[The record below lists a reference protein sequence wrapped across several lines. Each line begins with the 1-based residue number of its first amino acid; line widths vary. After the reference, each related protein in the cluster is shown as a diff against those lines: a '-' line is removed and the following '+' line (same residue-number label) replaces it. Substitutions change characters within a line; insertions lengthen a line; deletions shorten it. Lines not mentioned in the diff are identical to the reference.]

1 MSTALETLQN
11 SLKDKRDLL
20 TKKEAQLSAENNDN
34 GLIQEAAKKYKIDQA
49 GGYLNC
55 SSKDRAK
62 GYKSWVASNG
72 QIWCDEASSRQYA
85 TSSGAL
91 VAWDGRK
98 SVLSG
103 EINTL
108 KREIDTLEQ
117 KIKDYVNSPA
127 GKKELDI
134 IQVKEQG
141 NANVAVTNAQTQLI
155 NAQTQQAQARVE
167 ETKSSTKK
175 TIIIVLVIVLILAIA
190 GGIFWY
196 IKKRKAGKK

>member
-1 MSTALETLQN
+1 MATALETLQT

-20 TKKEAQLSAENNDN
+20 TKKESQLSVENNDS
-34 GLIQEAAKKYKIDQA
+34 GLITNANTKARLDSM
-49 GGYLNC
+49 GNRTNC
-55 SSKDRAK
+55 SAKDRDK
-62 GYKSWVASNG
+62 GYFSWIASNG
-72 QIWCDEASSRQYA
+72 QVWCDEQSSQTYKAVRD
-85 TSSGAL
+85 AL
-91 VAWDGRK
+91 AAWDGRK

-108 KREIDTLEQ
+108 KKEIDALEQ

-134 IQVKEQG
+134 IEVKEQG
-141 NANVAVTNAQTQLI
+141 NAQVAVTNAQTQLV
-155 NAQTQQAQARVE
+155 NAQTQARVV

-175 TIIIVLVIVLILAIA
+175 TIIIILVIVLILAIA

-196 IKKRKAGKK
+196 IKKRKSK

>member
-1 MSTALETLQN
+1 MATALETLQT

-20 TKKEAQLSAENNDN
+20 TKKESLLSTEKNDS
-34 GLIQEAAKKYKIDQA
+34 GLITNANTKSSLDSM
-49 GGYLNC
+49 GNRTNC
-55 SSKDRAK
+55 SAKDRDK
-62 GYKSWVASNG
+62 GYFSWIASNG
-72 QIWCDEASSRQYA
+72 QVWCDEQSSRTYKA
-85 TSSGAL
+85 IRDDLA
-91 VAWDGRK
+91 AWEGRK
-98 SVLSG
+98 NALLG
-103 EINTL
+103 EVNTL

-134 IQVKEQG
+134 IEVKEQG
-141 NANVAVTNAQTQLI
+141 NAQVAVTNAQTQLV
-155 NAQTQQAQARVE
+155 NAQTQQSQARIE

-196 IKKRKAGKK
+196 IKKRKSK

>member
-1 MSTALETLQN
+1 MATALETLQT

-20 TKKEAQLSAENNDN
+20 TKKESLLSTEKNDS
-34 GLIQEAAKKYKIDQA
+34 GLITNANTKSSLDSM
-49 GGYLNC
+49 GNRTNC
-55 SSKDRAK
+55 SAKDRDK
-62 GYKSWVASNG
+62 GYFSWIASNG
-72 QIWCDEASSRQYA
+72 QVWCDEQSSRTYKA
-85 TSSGAL
+85 VRDAL
-91 VAWDGRK
+91 AAWEGRK
-98 SVLSG
+98 NALSG

-141 NANVAVTNAQTQLI
+141 NAQVAVTNAQTQLV
-155 NAQTQQAQARVE
+155 NAQTQQSQARIE

-196 IKKRKAGKK
+196 IKKRKSK